1 MNGDN
6 GQKDKR
12 IISHLGNVVPPQ
24 FEKTMWKPGQS
35 GNPTGGT
42 KRRRGLVDHLREFF
56 GETVTAKD
64 SDGKPVTMKR
74 EKYLARM
81 IGEAAMSSKQPGV
94 RMECM
99 KICIEQLWP
108 VPKQPIVFVA
118 ANPTFH
124 DQRTINLIGML
135 EQRADG
141 GEITPN
147 MVLDLLEADARGE
160 LEPVTTVIEGDDDEP
175 QDKL

>member
-6 GQKDKR
+6 GQKDKK

-24 FEKTMWKPGQS
+24 FAKTMWKPGQS
-35 GNPTGGT
+35 GNPTGGG
-42 KRRRGLVDHLREFF
+42 KKIGLVDHLREYFS
-56 GETVTAKD
+56 ETVTVKD
-64 SDGKPVTMKR
+64 LDGKPVKMKR
-74 EKYLARM
+74 EKHLARM

-118 ANPTFH
+118 ANPSFH
-124 DQRTINLIGML
+124 DERTVNLIGLL

-147 MVLDLLEADARGE
+147 MVLDLLEQDARGE
-160 LEPVTTVIEGDDDEP
+160 LEPVATVNEGGSDGPHD
-175 QDKL
+175 QH

>member
-6 GQKDKR
+6 GQKDKK

-42 KRRRGLVDHLREFF
+42 KRRRGLVDHLREYFT
-56 GETVTAKD
+56 ETVTVER
-64 SDGKPVTMKR
+64 DGEKVTMKR
-74 EKYLARM
+74 EEYLARM
-81 IGEAAMSSKQPGV
+81 IGEAAMHSKLPGV
-94 RMECM
+94 RLECM

-118 ANPTFH
+118 ANPSFH
-124 DQRTINLIGML
+124 DERTVNLIGLL

-160 LEPVTTVIEGDDDEP
+160 LEPVTATEGGSDGPHD
-175 QDKL
+175 QH

>member
-1 MNGDN
+1 MNGEGDN
-6 GQKDKR
+6 GQKDKK

-24 FEKTMWKPGQS
+24 FAETMWKPGQS
-35 GNPTGGT
+35 GNPTGG
-42 KRRRGLVDHLREFF
+42 KKKPIGLVDHLREFF
-56 GETVTAKD
+56 GETITAEL
-64 SDGKPVTMKR
+64 DGVPVTMKR

-81 IGEAAMSSKQPGV
+81 IGEAALHSKMPGV

-108 VPKQPIVFVA
+108 VPKQPIVFIA

-135 EQRADG
+135 ESRADG
-141 GEITPN
+141 GEFTPG
-147 MVLDLLEADARGE
+147 MVMELLEADARGE
-160 LEPVTTVIEGDDDEP
+160 LEVKATIIEGDDDGP
-175 QDKL
+175 RD